1 MTDSDKKYSYARFWK
16 CALQVNPHSYAN
28 EFRGDKEN
36 ITEGDYNQLLL
47 DECKKNDIKV
57 VGIADHGNVESIDS
71 IRDLFNQN
79 GIIVFPGF
87 EIASTEKIHMV
98 CLFPEI
104 TSITELNRYLGEL
117 GLTDPGQKVMPSKY
131 SCIELGKKIVELGGF
146 WYAAHMTGD
155 NGLLKLQQDG
165 GGLHHIWKEEQW
177 VIAGQLPGS
186 KKELE
191 QNYQQIIE
199 NKNPD
204 YKRKKPI
211 IVINAKDIA
220 KPSDLSITTA
230 TCLIKMT
237 TPCFE
242 AFKLAFLDPE
252 SRVRLN
258 SEQVEH
264 YYGSIE
270 KIAFKGGYLDGVE
283 IELSENLNTF
293 IGGRGTGKS
302 TLIES
307 IRYALD
313 KEPKSKEAIRTH
325 QSIVQANLGKESSTV
340 EIWINSYHQKG
351 QKYKI
356 SRRFGDPP
364 IIKTFDRGFNSG
376 FSHGDPN
383 ITKSDSGEISNLDIH
398 DLLPGIEIYGQ
409 NELLEIVQ
417 DQQAINRVLE
427 RFLPDTSQIR
437 QRQEELERLLK
448 ENAYKLIT
456 ALTEWEEIESKVANL
471 PRLLEQQKTFNDL
484 GIDAK
489 LVKTRLIAREDTI
502 FKRIDEEIAGLKQG
516 LGIFNESLPDLTF
529 LSDTA
534 LKDLPN
540 QSILLDIKNSF
551 STAVEKCKPKLAEI
565 EKLIEDLSTNINK
578 NKENWKEEVTKIRE
592 ELNKSLQDLPEM
604 AGKSGREIGT
614 EYQHLQNNIEQIS
627 SLKTLVDNKK
637 KLADEL
643 KRKRNKLLVE
653 LRETRDE
660 SFKSLQQ
667 AIKQLNKK
675 QLKGKLEI
683 SMIAWGVREP
693 LKEFLLQLEGIG
705 EKKLAWIDN
714 LETFSIATFVQSIR
728 GGVDQ
733 LLDDYKAHGMSTGVA
748 EILTTKLSR
757 QQVMELEALEIP
769 DRIDI
774 KLNVSQQGENYKSL
788 NQLSKGQ
795 QCTAIL
801 QLLLLDNKDPLIID
815 QPEDNLDNAFI
826 SDRIVT
832 ELRKGKNQRQFIFA
846 THNANIPVFG
856 DAEGIGILR
865 EEDSR
870 GIIDEGSLGSID
882 VPTVRQQVADILE
895 GGREAF
901 EMRKLKYNY

>member
-1 MTDSDKKYSYARFWK
+1 MTHPNKRYSYARFWK
-16 CALQVNPHSYAN
+16 CALQVNPYSYSN
-28 EFRGDKEN
+28 EFRGDNQNVAEA
-36 ITEGDYNQLLL
+36 EYNQQLLE
-47 DECKKNDIKV
+47 ECIKNNIKI
-57 VGIADHGNVESIDS
+57 VGIADHGDVGSIDP
-71 IRDLFNQN
+71 IRDVLNKN

-98 CLFPEI
+98 CLFSEN
-104 TSITELNRYLGEL
+104 TSVTELNRYPGEL
-117 GLTDPGQKVMPSKY
+117 GLTDPKQKVMPSKY
-131 SCIELGKKIVELGGF
+131 GCIELGKKIADLGGF

-177 VIAGQLPGS
+177 VVAGQLPGS
-186 KKELE
+186 KTELE
-191 QNYQQIIE
+191 HKYQQIIE

-204 YKRKKPI
+204 YKRKKPVV
-211 IVINAKDIA
+211 VINAKDVA
-220 KPSDLSITTA
+220 KTEDLSISTA
-230 TCLIKMT
+230 SCLIKMT
-237 TPCFE
+237 TPCFD

-252 SRVRLN
+252 SRVRLL
-258 SEQVEH
+258 SEQEDQF
-264 YYGSIE
+264 YGSIE
-270 KIAFKGGYLDGVE
+270 KIAFNGGYLDGVD
-283 IELSENLNTF
+283 IELSGNLNTF

-307 IRYALD
+307 LRYAFD
-313 KEPKSKEAIRTH
+313 ITPKSKEAIRAH
-325 QSIVQANLGKESSTV
+325 QSIIQENLGKESSTI
-340 EIWINSYHQKG
+340 EIWIKSFNQKG
-351 QKYKI
+351 QSYKI

-364 IIKTFDRGFNSG
+364 IIKNEN
-376 FSHGDPN
+376 GD
-383 ITKSDSGEISNLDIH
+383 ISNLEVK
-398 DLLPGIEIYGQ
+398 DLLPKIEIYGQ

-427 RFLPDTSQIR
+427 RFLPDNSQIILK
-437 QRQEELERLLK
+437 QEELERLLR
-448 ENAYKLIT
+448 ENAHKLIN
-456 ALTEWEEIESKVANL
+456 ALNEWEEIETKVADL
-471 PRLLEQQKTFNDL
+471 PKLLEQQKTFNKL

-489 LVKTRLIAREDTI
+489 LAETRLIAREDTMI
-502 FKRIDEEIAGLKQG
+502 KRIDEEISNFKEGLTVLKDSFPE
-516 LGIFNESLPDLTF
+516 LAF
-529 LSDTA
+529 LSETA

-540 QSILLDIKNSF
+540 KPILTDVKNLF
-551 STAVEKCKPKLAEI
+551 TEVIDKCKPKFEDI
-565 EKLIEDLSTNINK
+565 EKLIEDLFINVGK
-578 NKENWKEEVTKIRE
+578 NKDKWKEEVTKIQN

-614 EYQHLQNNIEQIS
+614 EYQRLQNSIEQIS
-627 SLKTLVDNKK
+627 SLNTIVDNKK
-637 KLADEL
+637 KLVDEL
-643 KRKRNKLLVE
+643 KNKRNNLLVE
-653 LRETRDE
+653 LRETRDQA
-660 SFKSLQQ
+660 FKSLQK

-683 SMIAWGVREP
+683 SLMAWGVRQP
-693 LKEFLLQLEGIG
+693 LKDFLLQLEGIG
-705 EKKLAWIDN
+705 EKRLAWVN
-714 LETFSIATFVQSIR
+714 KPETLSIASLVQSIK
-728 GGVDQ
+728 GGVEQ
-733 LLDDYKAHGMSTGVA
+733 LLTDYKAEGMSTGVA
-748 EILTTKLSR
+748 EILTSKLSR
-757 QQVMELEALEIP
+757 KQLMELEALELP
-769 DRIDI
+769 DKTDI

-788 NQLSKGQ
+788 DRLSKGQ

-832 ELRKGKNQRQFIFA
+832 ELRKSKNQRQFIFA

-865 EEDSR
+865 EED
-870 GIIDEGSLGSID
+870 GKGVIDDGSVGSID